1 MYFNTDNR
9 MHSVLQYS
17 AIEVGPCEHDKSGAL
32 LCGRPARAQ
41 FGPPWCLGGIGA
53 PLVCG
58 TKLVTEKHLQVK
70 LETENT
76 SGSGNRSAALK
87 YYVIGLLLHASG
99 CGTGEARYVFASLAH
114 RPTRDWIARI
124 ADGWF

>member
-17 AIEVGPCEHDKSGAL
+17 AMEVGPCEHDKSGAL

-53 PLVCG
+53 PLVGG

-76 SGSGNRSAALK
+76 SGSRVGVAQAKRVTCSHLSRTGRHA
-87 YYVIGLLLHASG
+87 IGSRA
-99 CGTGEARYVFASLAH
+99 
-114 RPTRDWIARI
+114 
-124 ADGWF
+124 